1 MHHQGIHHLRIWQ
14 KRPGSALAEA
24 SDAVVVEEP
33 LEIRISY
40 GEPGNR
46 RTDSLAVTMRTPG
59 HDAELALGFL
69 LTEGL
74 LGSAQDVA
82 EIQEIPATA
91 GNELHDNRLLVS
103 LRPHV
108 RFDMARVERHFYTSS
123 SCGICGKAS
132 IEQVR
137 AVSCYYPQPG
147 QPKVDATVLNR
158 LPQAQ
163 RLLQSVFEAT
173 GGIHAA
179 ALFDET
185 GEMLLLR
192 EDVGRHNALDKL
204 VGAAMLQQWL
214 PLRSHIILVSGRAGF
229 ELVQKCAMAG
239 IPILAAVGAPS
250 SLAVEL
256 AEESGMTL
264 IGFLRDERFNVYSCP
279 ERIQAE

>member
-1 MHHQGIHHLRIWQ
+1 MSDQGIHILPVWQ
-14 KRPGSALAEA
+14 KRPGSLLTATT
-24 SDAVVVEEP
+24 DAVVVEEP

-40 GEPGNR
+40 GEPGRR

-74 LGSAQDVA
+74 IGSAHDVA

-91 GNELHDNRLLVS
+91 GDEPHDNRLLVS
-103 LRPHV
+103 LHPQV
-108 RFDMARVERHFYTSS
+108 KFDMSRVERHFYTSS

-137 AVSCYYPQPG
+137 AVSCYYPQQG
-147 QPKVDATVLNR
+147 QPVVTAGILNR
-158 LPQAQ
+158 LPQTQ
-163 RLLQSVFEAT
+163 RLAQSLFEAT

-179 ALFDET
+179 ALFDDA
-185 GEMLLLR
+185 GQLLLLR

-204 VGAAMLQQWL
+204 IGAAMMKYWL
-214 PLRSHIILVSGRAGF
+214 PLRRHIVLVSGRAGF

-239 IPILAAVGAPS
+239 IPVLAAVGAPS

-256 AEESGMTL
+256 AEETGMTL
-264 IGFLRDERFNVYSCP
+264 VGFLRDERFNVYSCP
-279 ERIQAE
+279 ERVE